1 MANRELLHRS
11 KLLEF
16 RDWLRSKGVQLLEP
30 HSEYEVVRWMGRPG
44 RPMPIIFG
52 RRRRGDHLTL
62 NAEAER
68 WVRRWL
74 RERRG

>member
-16 RDWLRSKGVQLLEP
+16 RDWLRSQGVQMLEP
-30 HSEYEVVRWMGRPG
+30 HGEYEVDRWMGRPN
-44 RPMPIIFG
+44 RPMPIIFD
-52 RRRRGDHLTL
+52 RRGGDHLTL